1 MKRLKKIICLT
12 AALSMLITVSL
23 SSASLALDAIPSAP
37 DLTVNGES
45 VYVSSYNIDGYN
57 YFKIRDLAQ
66 ILSGTEKSFS
76 VSWDDESS
84 RIDLAAGESYVPVG
98 GECEESAALP
108 EQILPSEARLYMD
121 GAYVFASAYNIDG
134 YNYFKLRDIMSLLNV
149 EVEWD
154 PDARRVS
161 LDTGRGYVYEDAP
174 ALSSEAVAC
183 KASSVVELISY
194 DEVDVAVGQASG
206 FFVSQDGLVMTCAH
220 VLTEAYAVLVRCDDG
235 REYSASAIYAYFPE
249 SDLALLKVD
258 LGGDSA
264 EPAVLGDSDSLV
276 RGQRV
281 MVISSPGSE
290 RNTVADGLVSAF
302 RPGGVLRE
310 TAECDIQI
318 SAPIYKGSSGGPVFD
333 MQGRVV
339 AVIYAMHTAVP
350 LAGYVI
356 PINEFKTILAYA
368 DGSEALELRQPPA
381 EDFANYESEAE
392 PEGSPETEPE
402 PAPETPPESSPEPS
416 SYKNP

>member
-1 MKRLKKIICLT
+1 MKRLKKIFCLA
-12 AALSMLITVSL
+12 AALSMFLSVSL
-23 SSASLALDAIPSAP
+23 SARCFALDARPSAP
-37 DLTVNGES
+37 ELSVNGES

-66 ILSGTEKSFS
+66 ILSGTEKSFP
-76 VSWDDESS
+76 VSWDGESS

-98 GECEESAALP
+98 GECEENAALP
-108 EQILPSEARLYMD
+108 EQILPSGARLYMD

-154 PDARRVS
+154 HDTRRVS
-161 LDTGRGYVYEDAP
+161 LNTGRGYVYEDAP
-174 ALSSEAVAC
+174 TLSSEAVAC
-183 KASSVVELISY
+183 KASSVVDLITY
-194 DEVDVAVGQASG
+194 DEVDVAFGQASG

-220 VLTEAYAVLVRCDDG
+220 VLADAYSVLVRCDDG
-235 REYSASAIYAYFPE
+235 REYSASSVLACFPE

-264 EPAVLGDSDSLV
+264 EPAVLGDSDTLV
-276 RGQRV
+276 RGQRI
-281 MVISSPGSE
+281 MVISSPGNE
-290 RNTVADGLVSAF
+290 QNTVADGLVSAF
-302 RPGGVLRE
+302 RPGAILRE
-310 TAECDIQI
+310 TEGCDIQI
-318 SAPIYKGSSGGPVFD
+318 SAPLYKGSSGGPVFD

-356 PINEFKTILAYA
+356 PINEFKAILSYA
-368 DGSEALELRQPPA
+368 DGSAAFELRQPPA
-381 EDFANYESEAE
+381 EDFANYESQAV
-392 PEGSPETEPE
+392 PEDMPETGPG
-402 PAPETPPESSPEPS
+402 ADPETPPESSSEPS